1 MASPVAKE
9 SLSRSV
15 VTIVSHTSS
24 IKNAS
29 YPIMV
34 LLIVRIEGIE
44 GKAKP

>member
-34 LLIVRIEGIE
+34 LLIVRI
-44 GKAKP
+44 